1 MKSMLKRAK
10 AVNKTMW
17 VLATVFVL
25 AGIFLLLFYPQVASA
40 AEGGAVSKAAS
51 HPLRAG
57 LAFLAAGIA
66 VGLGSIG
73 AGIAVSSTGA
83 SAVGAI
89 AEKPEIF
96 GRALLFVALGEGI
109 GIYGFAVAII
119 LIFSA

>member
-1 MKSMLKRAK
+1 MRKILRNAKGMNRA
-10 AVNKTMW
+10 MW
-17 VLATVFVL
+17 IMATVFVL
-25 AGIFLLLFYPQVASA
+25 VGIFFLLFYPQVASA
-40 AEGGAVSKAAS
+40 AEGGTVSKAAGS
-51 HPLRAG
+51 PLRAG
-57 LAFLAAGIA
+57 LAFLAAGLA

-83 SAVGAI
+83 SAIGAI
-89 AEKPEIF
+89 TEKPDLF